1 MKRIK
6 LLKKQKNKDSTRWL
20 DRHLNDEYVKK
31 SKIDGFRSR
40 SSYKLIQ
47 INEKFNFLKNS
58 NSILDLG
65 CSHWRII
72 GFAETCSKKF
82 KNFRYR

>member
-6 LLKKQKNKDSTRWL
+6 LLKKKQKNKDSTRWL

-31 SKIDGFRSR
+31 SKIDGYRSR

-58 NSILDLG
+58 N
-65 CSHWRII
+65 
-72 GFAETCSKKF
+72 
-82 KNFRYR
+82 

>member
-31 SKIDGFRSR
+31 VKD
-40 SSYKLIQ
+40 
-47 INEKFNFLKNS
+47 
-58 NSILDLG
+58 
-65 CSHWRII
+65 
-72 GFAETCSKKF
+72 
-82 KNFRYR
+82 